1 MRKLKV
7 KRVQF
12 NSTFD
17 EVQHEAKKA
26 QPPVV
31 KLQALKSRA
40 IKIILSCKEDQEN
53 TNDNNR

>member
-17 EVQHEAKKA
+17 DVQHEATKVP
-26 QPPVV
+26 PPVV

-53 TNDNNR
+53 ANDNSS